1 MTWDIRMRNNMFRRL
16 PVEQATGR
24 LYGGR
29 HRLRVVYRTRDLIVL
44 GLGVMIGSG
53 IFKIAGEQATATAGP
68 GVLVSFLIAGGVC
81 VLAALAYAELSS
93 IIPVAGSA
101 YSFSYVA
108 FGEVWAWV
116 VGWSLVMELLL
127 AASVLA
133 RVWSLYATQALHDF
147 GVPVPAWLGDVIG
160 QMKGPDVFAFG
171 ILLLL
176 IVMLATGSRMSLR
189 TLWFMVMGKM
199 IVIGLVI
206 ATGMKFFHPSNL
218 TPFVPP
224 AKPAPEGDQTV
235 LDALLGA
242 VGGGTPHVFGVWGLF
257 AAAPAIAF
265 AYIGFDLIATASEE
279 TDDAPRKVPRG
290 ILTALITTIVVYA
303 AVAVAFVGMVGM
315 DGFAKLNSDK
325 LLLAAAFD
333 SVGAGA
339 MGKIVDVGAML
350 GLTTVILVLLV
361 ALSRVVFSMSR
372 DGLLPRPLAEM
383 SRYKVPSRA
392 TLLSGAAAVVAS
404 QTLDVLTLEQLVV
417 IGTLFAFLFVAA
429 AVLALRRDRPDLH
442 RPFRVPAAPITA
454 VVTIV
459 AVGWLMLNL
468 KVQTWGYFT
477 IWMVGGLLLYL
488 VYGRRKS
495 QMKLLLESPPAA
507 RPVAAQ
513 MAAPPPPGS
522 APFPTGSQSA
532 PAHAAPVPY
541 GSGQYTPQQYGAQQS
556 GAHYGAQHGAQRS
569 GGYPGLGQQGT
580 GQYPAGQSGGFG
592 AEPSASGTYGTEGY
606 GSGAYGSG
614 AHGSGSFDS
623 GRGAFTSGSHG
634 AGSGSYGSETSG
646 TGSYESRP
654 YGSGSYGSGSYG
666 SESSESGTFGSGGS
680 GAFGSEA
687 FESGAF
693 GSGTFGSGS
702 SASDAFGSGQQ
713 PVDPWQGPP
722 QSGEYPGSRY
732 SSGQFAADQSSAGRQ
747 QGEGYSREP
756 DASGGYAAD
765 PRRRRGGGWDDEEP
779 QEPPP
784 APGGGRHRR

>member
-68 GVLVSFLIAGGVC
+68 GVLISFLIAGGVC
-81 VLAALAYAELSS
+81 LLTALAYAELSS

-127 AASVLA
+127 ASSVLA

-147 GVPVPAWLGDVIG
+147 GVSVPSWLGDLIG
-160 QMKGPDVFAFG
+160 QQKGPDLFAFG

-176 IVMLATGSRMSLR
+176 IIMLATGSRMSLR
-189 TLWFMVMGKM
+189 TLWFMVMAKV

-206 ATGMKFFHPSNL
+206 ATGLKFFHPGNL
-218 TPFVPP
+218 TPLTPP
-224 AKPAPEGDQTV
+224 SKPAPNGDQTV
-235 LDALLGA
+235 LDAVLGA
-242 VGGGTPHVFGVWGLF
+242 FGSGTPHVFGVWGVF

-290 ILTALITTIVVYA
+290 ILITLVTAVVLY
-303 AVAVAFVGMVGM
+303 VAVALALVGMVGM

-350 GLTTVILVLLV
+350 GLTTVMLVLLIS
-361 ALSRVVFSMSR
+361 LTRVVFSMSR
-372 DGLLPRPLAEM
+372 DGLLPRPLAGM

-392 TLLSGAAAVVAS
+392 TLLSGGAALVTS
-404 QTLDVLTLEQLVV
+404 QTIDVLTLEQLVV
-417 IGTLFAFLFVAA
+417 LGTLFAFLFVAA

-442 RPFRVPAAPITA
+442 RPFRVPAAPVTA

-459 AVGWLMLNL
+459 AVGWLMLNI

-477 IWMVGGLLLYL
+477 IWMVAGLLLYL
-488 VYGRRKS
+488 AYGRRKS
-495 QMKLLLESPPAA
+495 QMKLLLEEPAPE
-507 RPVAAQ
+507 RPVAAP
-513 MAAPPPPGS
+513 MAAAPPPGAAVFPGTRAS
-522 APFPTGSQSA
+522 AP
-532 PAHAAPVPY
+532 HAAPTPQGTAPQGVQRTGGYLNLGQSTGQHPTGVY
-541 GSGQYTPQQYGAQQS
+541 SSGEHGPGQY
-556 GAHYGAQHGAQRS
+556 
-569 GGYPGLGQQGT
+569 
-580 GQYPAGQSGGFG
+580 
-592 AEPSASGTYGTEGY
+592 
-606 GSGAYGSG
+606 
-614 AHGSGSFDS
+614 
-623 GRGAFTSGSHG
+623 
-634 AGSGSYGSETSG
+634 
-646 TGSYESRP
+646 
-654 YGSGSYGSGSYG
+654 
-666 SESSESGTFGSGGS
+666 
-680 GAFGSEA
+680 
-687 FESGAF
+687 
-693 GSGTFGSGS
+693 GSGTFGSGEYGS
-702 SASDAFGSGQQ
+702 GDYGSGGYGSGEFGSGEF
-713 PVDPWQGPP
+713 G
-722 QSGEYPGSRY
+722 SGEFGSGGHASGRQGSGAYGQGRRGPGPSASSPSDSYGAIPYGSSGYESVPRPTDPGQSRPETPY
-732 SSGQFAADQSSAGRQ
+732 SSGNFPTGQYPAGGQPGGRPPNAPYTSDRQ
-747 QGEGYSREP
+747 RH
-756 DASGGYAAD
+756 
-765 PRRRRGGGWDDEEP
+765 GGWHDDEQE
-779 QEPPP
+779 EPPST
-784 APGGGRHRR
+784 GGRHRR